1 MTSQLISNGLVILT
15 AAVQTGLL
23 VIMNKRGKRSEF
35 PVFFWY
41 NAMSVVFA
49 LVLLAVYTSGYSP
62 SQYFYFYLYCALNSI
77 LLLTEFCVMYE
88 IFVKALKPYSGLI
101 DLGKMLFRW
110 AVAFLILA
118 ATITSFATHSA
129 TLERCLSGTNQLE
142 RSLRLIQCG
151 LLLLFFLFE
160 RRLGL
165 AWRSPVVLIGL
176 GLGISASISL
186 ISSFLLLRMPQWD
199 TALNYVDYLQAVLI
213 VSFWTVCFYMR
224 EPNRKTVH
232 EAPSKLIFQRWND
245 VLVSSRFGN
254 AAATATIGVDSF
266 LPNVEQTV
274 ERILARKM
282 VQ

>member
-1 MTSQLISNGLVILT
+1 VTSQFITNGFVVLT
-15 AAVQTGLL
+15 VAAQAGLL
-23 VIMNKRGKRSEF
+23 AIMVKRGKRSEF

-41 NAMSVVFA
+41 NAMFA
-49 LVLLAVYTSGYSP
+49 VISLVLLAVYSTDFAP
-62 SQYFYFYLYCALNSI
+62 TKYFYLYWALNSA
-77 LLLTEFCVMYE
+77 LMLAELCVMYE

-110 AVAFLILA
+110 AVAFLVLA
-118 ATITSFATHSA
+118 AAITSFATHNA
-129 TLERCLSGTNQLE
+129 TIDKCFATTNQLE
-142 RSLRLIQCG
+142 RSLRLVQCG
-151 LLLLFFLFE
+151 LLLLFFIFE

-176 GLGISASISL
+176 GLGLSASINLSA
-186 ISSFLLLRMPQWD
+186 SFLLLRMPKWAP
-199 TALNYVDYLQAVLI
+199 ALDYVDYIQSLAIVLFWAV
-213 VSFWTVCFYMR
+213 CMYMR
-224 EPNRKTVH
+224 EPDRKTIH

-245 VLVSSRFGN
+245 VLVSSRFGST
-254 AAATATIGVDSF
+254 AAATASIGVDSF

>member
-1 MTSQLISNGLVILT
+1 MTTEFTTNGLVVLT
-15 AAVQTGLL
+15 AAIQAGVLAL
-23 VIMNKRGKRSEF
+23 MIKRGKRSEF

-41 NAMSVVFA
+41 NAMAIVTAF
-49 LVLLAVYTSGYSP
+49 VLLAAHLANASTT
-62 SQYFYFYLYCALNSI
+62 QYFYLYWGLNSVAMLFEI
-77 LLLTEFCVMYE
+77 GVMYE

-110 AVAFLILA
+110 AGAFLVVA
-118 ATITSFATHSA
+118 ATITSFAGHNG
-129 TLERCLSGTNQLE
+129 LLDKCLAATNQFE
-142 RSLRLIQCG
+142 RSLRLVQCG

-165 AWRSPVVLIGL
+165 SWRSPVISIGL
-176 GLGISASISL
+176 GLGLCASLSL
-186 ISSFLLLRMPQWD
+186 SSSFIHVRMPQWS
-199 TALNYVDYLQAVLI
+199 TGLDYLDYVQYLVV
-213 VSFWTVCFYMR
+213 VSFWAVSMYLR
-224 EPNRKTVH
+224 EPDRKTVH

-245 VLVSSRFGN
+245 VLVSSRFAG
-254 AAATATIGVDSF
+254 ASATASIGMDSF